1 MRHRSKLPERE
12 RHARSRATQLV
23 HDRSLIIGSLVEMA
37 RTCGKQNCKCTAG
50 EKHKSW
56 YLAVRHEEKRK
67 MIHIPRVCENEIFEG
82 VKTYQELWAQM
93 EIISES
99 NLHRI
104 TSAHKGKE

>member
-12 RHARSRATQLV
+12 RHARSRATKLV
-23 HDRSLIIGSLVEMA
+23 HDSSLIIGSLVEMA

-56 YLAVRHEEKRK
+56 YLAVRHEGKRK
-67 MIHIPRVCENEIFEG
+67 MIHIPRVYENEIFEG
-82 VKTYQELWAQM
+82 VKTYQELWEQM